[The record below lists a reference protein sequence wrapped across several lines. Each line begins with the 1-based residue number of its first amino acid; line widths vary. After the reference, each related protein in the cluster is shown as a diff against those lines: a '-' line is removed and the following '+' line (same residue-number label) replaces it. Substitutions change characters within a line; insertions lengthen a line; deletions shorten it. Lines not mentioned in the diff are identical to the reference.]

1 MEFIQLSDD
10 ELKQYS
16 KLYASANQYSNN
28 YIESHQAQSVFYAF
42 VETEVNT
49 FSRA

>member
-1 MEFIQLSDD
+1 MSFCHFSFLLFVKND

-28 YIESHQAQSVFYAF
+28 YIESH
-42 VETEVNT
+42 
-49 FSRA
+49 